1 MDKKA
6 KALHEW
12 RSTEAKAKSK
22 AYANT
27 KTNERVQDALLDCKL
42 GRGSRS
48 LSDRELLKLE
58 AKRKKSVE
66 AVRKSDLDYYAAS
79 IKAERA
85 RLEWESAVMKGCST
99 FRCMEDDRL
108 CQLQSLAE
116 QYYQIM
122 SGSLPKLVSS
132 NHRLAEPIR
141 LCDIGR
147 DMDSV
152 KKQVWYVTGTS

>member
-1 MDKKA
+1 MTLLPSLQCLQAFSENHHRTRKTLESCVDKKA

-12 RSTEAKAKSK
+12 RSTEAKAKGK

-27 KTNERVQDALLDCKL
+27 KTNERVQEALLDCKL

-85 RLEWESAVMKGCST
+85 R
-99 FRCMEDDRL
+99 
-108 CQLQSLAE
+108 
-116 QYYQIM
+116 
-122 SGSLPKLVSS
+122 
-132 NHRLAEPIR
+132 
-141 LCDIGR
+141 
-147 DMDSV
+147 
-152 KKQVWYVTGTS
+152 